1 MFRKT
6 APVTVFAAALLLAGC
21 SSPQAL
27 TDSDYLRLVKQNV
40 TELADHSNA
49 DIRKDGQL
57 ACETLAGKDG
67 WVQAVAAL
75 TQAGFTGRD
84 AGEFIAYAAGR
95 YCPNL
100 KNKLPS

>member
-1 MFRKT
+1 MRRMMPLV
-6 APVTVFAAALLLAGC
+6 AVSVVLLLAGC
-21 SSPQAL
+21 ASTPQLSDA
-27 TDSDYLRLVKQNV
+27 DYLRLVKQNI

-57 ACETLAGKDG
+57 ACQSLDEKDG
-67 WVQAVAAL
+67 WVQSVAAL

-84 AGEFIAYAAGR
+84 AGAFIVYAASR

-100 KNKLPS
+100 KSKLPAA